1 MQGEIHDIE
10 DDAQARQPWTTPTL
24 TRLDAGAAEA
34 FLFVGP
40 DGFSNGS

>member
-1 MQGEIHDIE
+1 MQDDIHDIE
-10 DDAQARQPWTTPTL
+10 DDAQARQSWTAPSL

-40 DGFSNGS
+40 DGFGSGS